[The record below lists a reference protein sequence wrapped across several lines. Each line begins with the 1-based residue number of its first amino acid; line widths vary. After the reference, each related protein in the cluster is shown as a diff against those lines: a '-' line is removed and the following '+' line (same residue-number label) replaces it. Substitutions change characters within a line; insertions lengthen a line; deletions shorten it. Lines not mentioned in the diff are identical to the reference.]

1 MKLHVY
7 LRNLGVASRRKSEE
21 LIGAGQVLVNGKPA
35 HIGQQVQG
43 TESIVVSG
51 QKVGTSASQHQK
63 QYVLLNKPVDYT
75 STTASFFENEHSVRE
90 LLPYQL
96 RKSTQWQIVGRLDKN
111 SEGLLFLTDDGDI
124 CYVLTHPKYEI
135 EKEYVV
141 TVGRGLDVG
150 DIKKLL
156 QGVTSAEGE
165 TYRFD
170 KLEKV
175 SPLNYSCVLTEGK
188 KREIREAISLVGSRV
203 TRLVRTRIGELH
215 LGDLASG
222 SFRVPTEPELVWLA
236 SLPKR
241 VSNTRSEKI
250 QPL

>member
-21 LIGAGQVLVNGKPA
+21 LIGAGQVLVDGKPA
-35 HIGQQVQG
+35 HIGQQVEG
-43 TESIVVSG
+43 TESITVSG
-51 QKVGTSASQHQK
+51 QQIAATASQAK
-63 QYVLLNKPVDYT
+63 QYLLINKPVDYT
-75 STTASFFENEHSVRE
+75 STTASFFENEHSVLE

-111 SEGLLFLTDDGDI
+111 SEGLLFLTDDGEL

-141 TVGRGLDVG
+141 TVARGLEAG

-156 QGVTSAEGE
+156 QGVLSPEGE

-170 KLEKV
+170 KIEKI

-188 KREIREAISLVGSRV
+188 KREIREAISLIGSRV
-203 TRLVRTRIGELH
+203 TRLVRVRIGELF
-215 LGDLASG
+215 LGELVSG
-222 SFRVPTEPELVWLA
+222 TYRVPTVEEQTWLN
-236 SLPKR
+236 SLSKR
-241 VSNTRSEKI
+241 VPNTITEKI
-250 QPL
+250 